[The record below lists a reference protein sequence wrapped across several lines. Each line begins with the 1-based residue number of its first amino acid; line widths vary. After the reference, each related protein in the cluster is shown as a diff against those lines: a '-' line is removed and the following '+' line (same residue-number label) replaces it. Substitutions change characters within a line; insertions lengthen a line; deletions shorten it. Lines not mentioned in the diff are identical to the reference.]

1 MIAIVVVASRTLH
14 GGRATLEL
22 PLYSND
28 EYCKRRACRYHMAST
43 MLVDSLCRLD
53 ASCQF
58 ATPTNS
64 ASLNEGSLAIRD
76 ACFGVVR
83 CLSHWTGSESF
94 LFSGVLSQTGTSR
107 FIETTTLFVQC
118 VAKEHETLRPRTVT
132 ALHALLGAYCR
143 VYQRNDETRNENDK
157 NNKSMEIDNPW
168 SQANGTVSDSKNP
181 SLLANNSSTESK
193 DREALA

>member
-1 MIAIVVVASRTLH
+1 MLVGTVHSRTIDCKFDIFIAIVVVASRTLH

-64 ASLNEGSLAIRD
+64 ASLNEGSLVIRD

-83 CLSHWTGSESF
+83 CLKVVGRAVSPF
-94 LFSGVLSQTGTSR
+94 YFRV
-107 FIETTTLFVQC
+107 
-118 VAKEHETLRPRTVT
+118 
-132 ALHALLGAYCR
+132 YCR
-143 VYQRNDETRNENDK
+143 KLVPVDSSKRPHSSVSPRNTKHYDRGPC
-157 NNKSMEIDNPW
+157 SP
-168 SQANGTVSDSKNP
+168 P
-181 SLLANNSSTESK
+181 CPPRSLLSCLPKERRDK
-193 DREALA
+193 ERK